1 MQSATGANA
10 HELKCAMGFVF
21 EASLEIDV
29 GKSIELVHHDVDVVA
44 SDACGEHGEAL
55 ALIGSGDGVKLAI
68 AYLTLLAIEM
78 GGHEVYAARVAHE
91 DDLVGQ
97 LFGQQVEVEYA
108 TIAIDNEF

>member
-1 MQSATGANA
+1 MLALLGA
-10 HELKCAMGFVF
+10 CG
-21 EASLEIDV
+21 EIDV
-29 GKSIELVHHDVDVVA
+29 GQCVELIHHNVDVVA

>member
-1 MQSATGANA
+1 MAKRVNC
-10 HELKCAMGFVF
+10 LPRFVTQRC
-21 EASLEIDV
+21 SNRYWSVL
-29 GKSIELVHHDVDVVA
+29 LR
-44 SDACGEHGEAL
+44 EHGEAL